1 MTEDVRILDKTLI
14 TEVSDILEL
23 AQKSLEEQVIRLKS
37 EIEELR
43 IKSERDLLLDRI
55 KQIEEK
61 YGDAF
66 SSYRET
72 N

>member
-23 AQKSLEEQVIRLKS
+23 AQKSLEEQVIRLKA

-55 KQIEEK
+55 KQIKEK
-61 YGDAF
+61 L
-66 SSYRET
+66 E
-72 N
+72 

>member
-43 IKSERDLLLDRI
+43 IKSE
-55 KQIEEK
+55 IEERRQN
-61 YGDAF
+61 D
-66 SSYRET
+66 
-72 N
+72 

>member
-55 KQIEEK
+55 KQIKEK
-61 YGDAF
+61 L
-66 SSYRET
+66 E
-72 N
+72 